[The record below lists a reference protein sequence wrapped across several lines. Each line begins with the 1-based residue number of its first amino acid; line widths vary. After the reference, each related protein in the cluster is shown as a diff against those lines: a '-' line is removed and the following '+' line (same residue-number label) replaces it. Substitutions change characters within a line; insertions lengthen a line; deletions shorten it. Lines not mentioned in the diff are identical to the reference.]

1 MDKKLFKHLILLITY
16 AVVLVVVIVK
26 IDTVAGWLSAIL
38 SAFQPLFI
46 GFAVAFVLNR
56 PCNFFARLYEGHLPG
71 RTRQAARPLAV
82 VTAYVILLAIL
93 AVLISLVVPELINS
107 LQTFVNNMGTYAANL
122 QGLYDWVVQTLDL
135 EALAD
140 LNLSAIINDTLNK
153 VLSGVLDALT
163 TTVPHLIS
171 MTGVVVSAVVTGV
184 LALVFSI
191 YMLIGG
197 PRLTAQCRRLAITY
211 LPGRVADPLLS
222 VTRLTADTFT
232 RYVSGQLTEA
242 CILGVLCFLG
252 MCLFQFDYAPLISV
266 IIGVS
271 ALIPVAGAYIGAA
284 VAVLL
289 LVMIEPMQAVWFLI
303 FLVVLQQLEGNIIYP
318 RVVGTSLGLP
328 GIWVL
333 AAVTVGSS
341 LLGFV
346 GLVISVPV
354 TAVLYTLLKG
364 DLARR
369 GAAASGADTAGSTIT
384 PSSIKMTWSATS
396 RAKAI
401 SWVTIIIV
409 VFCSARVR
417 MTRSTS
423 LVSSG
428 SKAEVGSSKHRISGP
443 SARARAMATRCCCPP
458 DN

>member
-16 AVVLVVVIVK
+16 AVALVVFIVK
-26 IDTVAGWLSAIL
+26 IDTVAGWLGAVL

-56 PCNFFARLYEGHLPG
+56 PCNFFARLYEGRLPG
-71 RTRQAARPLAV
+71 RARRAARPLAV
-82 VTAYVILLAIL
+82 VTAYVIVLALLS
-93 AVLISLVVPELINS
+93 VLISLVVPELINS
-107 LQTFVNNMGTYAANL
+107 LRTFMSNMSTYAANL
-122 QGLYDWVVQTLDL
+122 QDLYDWVVQKLDL
-135 EALAD
+135 EALAGLD
-140 LNLSAIINDTLNK
+140 LSAIINDTLNR

-191 YMLIGG
+191 YMLVGG
-197 PRLTAQCRRLAITY
+197 PRLTAQCRRLVVTY
-211 LPGRVADPLLS
+211 LPGRVASPLLS

-252 MCLFQFDYAPLISV
+252 MCLFRFDYAPLISV

-341 LLGFV
+341 LMGFV
-346 GLVISVPV
+346 GLVVSVPV
-354 TAVLYTLLKG
+354 TAVFYTLLKG

-369 GAAASGADTAGSTIT
+369 GVPAEDAPDDDGAGQEGA
-384 PSSIKMTWSATS
+384 P
-396 RAKAI
+396 R
-401 SWVTIIIV
+401 
-409 VFCSARVR
+409 
-417 MTRSTS
+417 
-423 LVSSG
+423 
-428 SKAEVGSSKHRISGP
+428 P
-443 SARARAMATRCCCPP
+443 
-458 DN
+458 

>member
-197 PRLTAQCRRLAITY
+197 PRLTAQCRRLAITS

-369 GAAASGADTAGSTIT
+369 GAAASGADTAGGENGG
-384 PSSIKMTWSATS
+384 KG
-396 RAKAI
+396 
-401 SWVTIIIV
+401 
-409 VFCSARVR
+409 
-417 MTRSTS
+417 
-423 LVSSG
+423 SG
-428 SKAEVGSSKHRISGP
+428 SP
-443 SARARAMATRCCCPP
+443 S
-458 DN
+458 

>member
-56 PCNFFARLYEGHLPG
+56 PCNFFARLYEGHLPS

-369 GAAASGADTAGSTIT
+369 GAAASGADTAGGENGG
-384 PSSIKMTWSATS
+384 KG
-396 RAKAI
+396 
-401 SWVTIIIV
+401 
-409 VFCSARVR
+409 
-417 MTRSTS
+417 
-423 LVSSG
+423 SG
-428 SKAEVGSSKHRISGP
+428 SP
-443 SARARAMATRCCCPP
+443 S
-458 DN
+458 

>member
-252 MCLFQFDYAPLISV
+252 MCLFQFDYASLISV

-369 GAAASGADTAGSTIT
+369 GAAASGADTAGGENGG
-384 PSSIKMTWSATS
+384 KG
-396 RAKAI
+396 
-401 SWVTIIIV
+401 
-409 VFCSARVR
+409 
-417 MTRSTS
+417 
-423 LVSSG
+423 SG
-428 SKAEVGSSKHRISGP
+428 SP
-443 SARARAMATRCCCPP
+443 S
-458 DN
+458 

>member
-289 LVMIEPMQAVWFLI
+289 LVMIEPMQAV
-303 FLVVLQQLEGNIIYP
+303 QQLEGNIIYP

-369 GAAASGADTAGSTIT
+369 GAAASGADAAGGENGG
-384 PSSIKMTWSATS
+384 KG
-396 RAKAI
+396 
-401 SWVTIIIV
+401 
-409 VFCSARVR
+409 
-417 MTRSTS
+417 
-423 LVSSG
+423 SG
-428 SKAEVGSSKHRISGP
+428 SP
-443 SARARAMATRCCCPP
+443 S
-458 DN
+458 